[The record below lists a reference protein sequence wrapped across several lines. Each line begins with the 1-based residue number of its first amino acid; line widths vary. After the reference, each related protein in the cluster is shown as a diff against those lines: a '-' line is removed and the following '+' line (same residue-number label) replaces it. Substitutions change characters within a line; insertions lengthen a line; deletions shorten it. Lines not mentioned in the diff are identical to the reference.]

1 MHRRPWMKNLVAR
14 LPAGFQPEPE
24 EYGLVVAFDDRG
36 RMLTSLHDTTGS
48 HLQEITSVN
57 PHNGFL
63 YFGSLHND
71 RIGRLPLQAI
81 SGLGEQP

>member
-1 MHRRPWMKNLVAR
+1 MI
-14 LPAGFQPEPE
+14 
-24 EYGLVVAFDDRG
+24 AFDRDG
-36 RMLTSLHDTTGS
+36 KVITSLHDTRGT

-57 PHNGFL
+57 PHDGNL

-81 SGLGEQP
+81 PGLGESN

>member
-1 MHRRPWMKNLVAR
+1 M
-14 LPAGFQPEPE
+14 
-24 EYGLVVAFDDRG
+24 AFDDHG

-57 PHNGFL
+57 PHNAFL